1 MQVRQQNTRKGW
13 PPRPPAPA
21 EAAPCPSITAGRP
34 PLRVG
39 TDGLADAGTAGLTH
53 RHSDP
58 VLTDPHNTEH
68 VFLGFHLNFKIKA
81 MDYQHGVRSQ
91 TRYFDERLS
100 DGVPLGLAAS
110 RKGARALRWD
120 GRPGLGRSWTRAEET
135 RPHLGP
141 RCSSPASPLLHRQL
155 CCRRST
161 GALLLPVGP
170 CDSLKALWNIL
181 FF

>member
-1 MQVRQQNTRKGW
+1 MGACRAGKTAKYQEGW

-39 TDGLADAGTAGLTH
+39 TDSLADAGTAGLTH

-58 VLTDPHNTEH
+58 VLKEPHNTEH

-100 DGVPLGLAAS
+100 DGVPLGSVAS
-110 RKGARALRWD
+110 GKGARALRWD
-120 GRPGLGRSWTRAEET
+120 GRPGLGRRSRVPTSGLAVRLQRLRSCTDSFAAGGA
-135 RPHLGP
+135 RVL
-141 RCSSPASPLLHRQL
+141 SPCLSA
-155 CCRRST
+155 
-161 GALLLPVGP
+161 V
-170 CDSLKALWNIL
+170 
-181 FF
+181 